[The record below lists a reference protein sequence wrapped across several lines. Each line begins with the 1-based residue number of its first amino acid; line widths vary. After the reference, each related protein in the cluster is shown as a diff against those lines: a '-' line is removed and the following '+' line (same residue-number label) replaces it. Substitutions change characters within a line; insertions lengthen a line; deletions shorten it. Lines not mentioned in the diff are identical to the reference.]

1 MEENKNPLPFEG
13 APAQPATP
21 SAFPTGARELILCA
35 VVLLAAVLMANF
47 LTVGGFYL
55 AFGITSSV
63 IIIASVVYLLR
74 NGRKL
79 TFYSGTL
86 LALSVV
92 IALSFGRSE
101 DGFVKFVMFIFLCF
115 SANLGLCL
123 LAGKNRRDPKGFTSL
138 ADAFRAVFSLG
149 LGKCSPAISG
159 LTAAGKAR
167 KGSKTATAI
176 LSGLLIAVPL
186 VLVLVVLL
194 SSADAAFE
202 GLVSKLPKI
211 DLWEPIVA
219 LVLGIPMGCFFYSR
233 AAALHHADD
242 PAAAPKTGARLSTI
256 TVGTVLGAVS
266 LVYAVY
272 LFSQLAYFVGGF
284 QGILPEEFTMAEYA
298 RRGFFEMAVICTINL
313 FVISLSVGLTRKEG
327 NSPLPIRLLCLFIGI
342 ITLFLTVTASAKMV
356 MYIGSYGL
364 TRLRVLTEVIILFM
378 ALATVFVCIWL
389 FARKMPYM
397 KAIVLTAL
405 LLGSIVVWAD
415 VDTVVA
421 CYNVRAYQS
430 GALETVDMA
439 HLEDLSDGAIPYI
452 AELAQDKNPEVAK
465 QAISILKRRAY
476 RETDWESND
485 FRAWNIADAIA
496 DVVTSPYAKN
506 ENASFH

>member
-35 VVLLAAVLMANF
+35 VVLVAAVLMANF
-47 LTVGGFYL
+47 LTVGGFHL
-55 AFGITSSV
+55 AFGIASSV
-63 IIIASVVYLLR
+63 IIITSVVYLLR

-79 TFYSGTL
+79 TFYSGAL

-123 LAGKNRRDPKGFTSL
+123 LGGKNRRDPKGFTSL
-138 ADAFRAVFSLG
+138 ADAFRTAFMLG
-149 LGKCSPAISG
+149 LGKLSPAFAG
-159 LTAAGKAR
+159 LASARKAH

-186 VLVLVVLL
+186 VIVLVVLL
-194 SSADAAFE
+194 ASADAAFE
-202 GLVSKLPKI
+202 GLVHKLPKI
-211 DLWEPIVA
+211 DLWEPFAA
-219 LVLGIPMGCFFYSR
+219 LMLGIPMGCFFYSR
-233 AAALHHADD
+233 ATALHHANDA
-242 PAAAPKTGARLSTI
+242 AAAPKTGVRLSAI

-272 LFSQLAYFVGGF
+272 LVSQLAYFVGGF

-313 FVISLSVGLTRKEG
+313 FVISLSVGLTRKEN

-389 FARKMPYM
+389 FVRKLPYM
-397 KAIVLTAL
+397 KAIMLTAL

-430 GALETVDMA
+430 GALETIDVPY
-439 HLEDLSDGAIPYI
+439 LCGLSDGAVPYV
-452 AELAQDKNPEVAK
+452 AELVNDADPTVADL
-465 QAISILKRRAY
+465 ANNGLRR
-476 RETDWESND
+476 RERRDGAED
-485 FRAWNIADAIA
+485 FRSWNIADAIA
-496 DVVTSPYAKN
+496 DVVTSPYAEN
-506 ENASFH
+506 EHASFH